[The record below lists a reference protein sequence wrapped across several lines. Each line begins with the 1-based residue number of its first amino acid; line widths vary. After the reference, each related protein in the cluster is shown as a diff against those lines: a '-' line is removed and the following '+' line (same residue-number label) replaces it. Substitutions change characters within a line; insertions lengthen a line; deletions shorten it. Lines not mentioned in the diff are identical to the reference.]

1 MVSKRRG
8 MKRTLLVSTLF
19 FSASYANMFTITDPG
34 KNVVISKTLEHR
46 ENECLNQKET
56 EYSLQA
62 IYDEL
67 HREEHLARRAAA
79 ARQRANRIAKEMVAA
94 KKAGK
99 EYHMSAVDKQKLLE
113 DAKLFK
119 GGKYVWG
126 GTSPKGFDCSGY
138 VQYLYRKH
146 NVKLPRT
153 AWAQSK
159 KGKPVDVHNLQK
171 GDLLFFLTDKKRGIP
186 VTHVGIYL
194 GNGKFIHAAS
204 KKKGIII
211 SPIDH
216 GYYAKKFVSAR
227 RVIGAQEKSGFSLR
241 SLGYSLSES
250 S

>member
-1 MVSKRRG
+1 MN
-8 MKRTLLVSTLF
+8 RTLLLTTLLLST
-19 FSASYANMFTITDPG
+19 SGANLFTITDPSH
-34 KNVVISKTLEHR
+34 NVMICKTIEHR

-67 HREEHLARRAAA
+67 HREENLARRAAA
-79 ARQRANRIAKEMVAA
+79 ARHRAKRIAREMVAA

-99 EYHMSAVDKQKLLE
+99 EYHMSPVDRKKLLE
-113 DAKLFK
+113 DAKYFK

-138 VQYLYRKH
+138 VQYLYKKH
-146 NVKLPRT
+146 NVNLPRT

-159 KGKPVDVHNLQK
+159 KGRAVDLHDLQK

-204 KKKGIII
+204 TKKGIII
-211 SPIDH
+211 SPIFH

-227 RVIGAQEKSGFSLR
+227 RVIEPHG
-241 SLGYSLSES
+241 
-250 S
+250 

>member
-1 MVSKRRG
+1 MFKQIIILITILSFTYG
-8 MKRTLLVSTLF
+8 
-19 FSASYANMFTITDPG
+19 NMFVITDKKG
-34 KNVVISKTLEHR
+34 KVIHSKNMKPTQ
-46 ENECLNQKET
+46 NACINQKTT

-67 HREEHLARRAAA
+67 HNAENLAHRAEA
-79 ARQRANRIAKEMVAA
+79 ARTRAIRIAKAMQVA
-94 KKAGK
+94 KKEGHT
-99 EYHMSAVDKQKLLE
+99 YHLSNTDRKKLLE
-113 DAKLFK
+113 DAKYFK

-126 GTSPKGFDCSGY
+126 GTTPKGFDCSGY
-138 VQYLYRKH
+138 VQYLYKKH
-146 NVKLPRT
+146 NVNLPRT

-159 KGKPVDVHNLQK
+159 RGEEVNINNLQK

-211 SPIDH
+211 SPVHH

-227 RVIGAQEKSGFSLR
+227 RVANKV
-241 SLGYSLSES
+241 
-250 S
+250 

>member
-1 MVSKRRG
+1 MDKGIMFKKIFILITILSYTYG
-8 MKRTLLVSTLF
+8 NLF
-19 FSASYANMFTITDPG
+19 VITDNKG
-34 KNVVISKTLEHR
+34 RVIHSKEMKQTD
-46 ENECLNQKET
+46 NQSINQNAT

-67 HREEHLARRAAA
+67 HLAENIARMAAA
-79 ARQRANRIAKEMVAA
+79 ARKRYERIAKAQQTA

-99 EYHMSAVDKQKLLE
+99 TYHISDADRKKLLE
-113 DAKLFK
+113 DAKYFK

-126 GTSPKGFDCSGY
+126 GTTPQGFDCSGY
-138 VQYLYRKH
+138 VQYLYKKH
-146 NVKLPRT
+146 HVNLPRT

-159 KGKPVDVHNLQK
+159 KGKAVDINNLQK

-211 SPIDH
+211 SPVHH

-227 RVIGAQEKSGFSLR
+227 RVAQR
-241 SLGYSLSES
+241 T
-250 S
+250 